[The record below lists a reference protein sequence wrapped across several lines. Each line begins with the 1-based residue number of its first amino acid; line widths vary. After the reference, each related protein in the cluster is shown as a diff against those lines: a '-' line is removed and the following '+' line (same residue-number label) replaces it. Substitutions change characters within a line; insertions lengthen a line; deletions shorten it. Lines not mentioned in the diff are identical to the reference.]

1 MANVMA
7 VWKEFNPVTNFAS
20 DSWDFETTAF
30 KEKVRITLPRKL
42 AMLYEENSC
51 PLNDTAC
58 SYYAD
63 LFGLDET
70 SDPGLVAYAVSKAIT
85 EELLVLC
92 DKECSGKLFKME
104 AL

>member
-1 MANVMA
+1 MIIS
-7 VWKEFNPVTNFAS
+7 KEKIVITNFAS

-42 AMLYEENSC
+42 AVLYEENSC

-70 SDPGLVAYAVSKAIT
+70 SDPGLVASAVSKAIT

-92 DKECSGKLFKME
+92 DKEKILAMARELGV
-104 AL
+104 